1 MYIYIYVYKSRYIYT
16 YIYIYIINNMNQS
29 KIDGHTQ
36 VSLKLG
42 DPRKSTGFLLSSLN
56 VAAWGVCPIFGHHQI
71 HYSCVKSMVFPILLN
86 PW

>member
-86 PW
+86 S

>member
-1 MYIYIYVYKSRYIYT
+1 MYINHDT

-86 PW
+86 P

>member
-1 MYIYIYVYKSRYIYT
+1 MYINHDT
-16 YIYIYIINNMNQS
+16 YIYIYINNMNQS